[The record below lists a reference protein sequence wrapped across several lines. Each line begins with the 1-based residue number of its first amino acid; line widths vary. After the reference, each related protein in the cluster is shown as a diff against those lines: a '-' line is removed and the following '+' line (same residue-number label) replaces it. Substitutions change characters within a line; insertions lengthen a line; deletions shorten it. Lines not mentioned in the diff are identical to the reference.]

1 MMRNV
6 FIQEHAIDIVQLRAT
21 IAEEQCTFFQ
31 FSSSVLTFLDTPAA
45 ATLRCWGAVLLRVF
59 RSAEPAQGVVVNAC
73 TAITAVYLHRLTQA
87 NVGQS
92 RRCMARRAGKVMT
105 GKWSI
110 HPSDRSGYGPNLS
123 ISEAQ
128 PTSFVSHKVPPR
140 QRYK

>member
-73 TAITAVYLHRLTQA
+73 TAITAVPAQVDTSKCWPIAAMYGQKGRQA
-87 NVGQS
+87 HDWEV
-92 RRCMARRAGKVMT
+92 
-105 GKWSI
+105 
-110 HPSDRSGYGPNLS
+110 
-123 ISEAQ
+123 
-128 PTSFVSHKVPPR
+128 
-140 QRYK
+140 